1 MTGTTE
7 SGPAPAPTA
16 SLDTAPLDLAM
27 LEEMRAAMRP
37 GAFAAVLDVFVS
49 DTRQRLATAR
59 LAVGRGDGPALAT
72 ECHSLKS
79 TLGSFG
85 ATAAAALARRLED
98 AAAQDAAAAGPLLDR
113 LEAASGTVLDELLAR
128 FSATPGGRGG

>member
-1 MTGTTE
+1 MSGAAGT
-7 SGPAPAPTA
+7 GPA
-16 SLDTAPLDLAM
+16 SPLDLAM

-37 GAFAAVLDVFVS
+37 GAFASVLDVFVS
-49 DTRQRLATAR
+49 DTRQRLAAAR
-59 LAVGRGDGPALAT
+59 LAVDRGDGPALAT

-85 ATAAAALARRLED
+85 ATAAAALARSLED

-113 LEAASGTVLDELLAR
+113 LEAASGAVLDELRAR
-128 FSATPGGRGG
+128 FSPAPEGGAG